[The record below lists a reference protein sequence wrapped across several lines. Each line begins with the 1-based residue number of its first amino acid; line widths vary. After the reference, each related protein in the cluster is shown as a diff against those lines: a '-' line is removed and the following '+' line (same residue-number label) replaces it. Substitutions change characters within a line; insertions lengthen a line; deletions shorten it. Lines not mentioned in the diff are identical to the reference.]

1 MDRKDI
7 LDKLASG
14 ELSAEEATNLLNN
27 PAPEPAKEAPKAV
40 EIQVEVEEVP
50 KPKTHLS
57 GKWFRI
63 QITNDATGES
73 KASVSIPL
81 DFLNWG
87 LMLASRFVPELQGM
101 QAKDLTGMMS
111 EIGSGTLVEIKNDE
125 KQESIK
131 IFVE

>member
-1 MDRKDI
+1 MDRKEI

-14 ELSAEEATNLLNN
+14 DLSAEEATNLLNN

-40 EIQVEVEEVP
+40 EIKVEIEEEP
-50 KPKTHLS
+50 KPKVS
-57 GKWFRI
+57 MRGKWFRI
-63 QITNDATGES
+63 QITNDATGKS

-101 QAKDLTGMMS
+101 QAKDLAGMMS
-111 EIGSGTLVEIKNDE
+111 EIGDGTLVEIKNDE